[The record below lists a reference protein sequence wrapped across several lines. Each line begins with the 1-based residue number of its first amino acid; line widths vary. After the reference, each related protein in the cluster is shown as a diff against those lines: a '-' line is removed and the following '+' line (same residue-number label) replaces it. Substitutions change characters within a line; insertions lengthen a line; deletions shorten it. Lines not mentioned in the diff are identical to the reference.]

1 MTKKTIN
8 KTYVFRLYPT
18 EEQRTFINKC
28 IGSSRFVYNY
38 YLDKKKTMYK
48 ENKESLSLSD
58 MKKDL
63 KNLYIEYP
71 WLKEVDSVCLRTS
84 LEDLDNAFQNF
95 FEKRCDYPNFK
106 KKDYKNTYRTTCI
119 RKSYKDKVYATIE
132 LDLENK
138 EVKLPKLGKV
148 KIKGYRNKKEFNG
161 KIFNATIKRE
171 GYKYYVSLSVE
182 EEIEV
187 EDMKEIKYPVG
198 IDLGVKD
205 LITTSDG
212 YKYKMEEK
220 IKRQEKR
227 IKGLQKKLARCKKGS
242 NNSYKVKMK
251 IKRAYQKIRNMRKY
265 LIHEI
270 TTKIVK
276 ENDLIVT
283 EDLNVKSMIMKKE
296 SKKSHLSK
304 YISNASFY
312 EVIRQLLYK
321 CDWYGKVFI
330 QVDRYFASSKKCSHC
345 NYKNRKI
352 SDLNI
357 REWECPCCGNINDRD
372 INASINILRKGI
384 EIYYKNELKLN

>member
-106 KKDYKNTYRTTCI
+106 KKDCKNTYRTTCI
-119 RKSYKDKVYATIE
+119 RKTYKDKVYATME

-148 KIKGYRNKKEFNG
+148 NRSRRHERNKISSGNRFRSKRFNYN
-161 KIFNATIKRE
+161 K
-171 GYKYYVSLSVE
+171 
-182 EEIEV
+182 
-187 EDMKEIKYPVG
+187 
-198 IDLGVKD
+198 
-205 LITTSDG
+205 
-212 YKYKMEEK
+212 
-220 IKRQEKR
+220 
-227 IKGLQKKLARCKKGS
+227 
-242 NNSYKVKMK
+242 
-251 IKRAYQKIRNMRKY
+251 
-265 LIHEI
+265 
-270 TTKIVK
+270 
-276 ENDLIVT
+276 
-283 EDLNVKSMIMKKE
+283 
-296 SKKSHLSK
+296 
-304 YISNASFY
+304 
-312 EVIRQLLYK
+312 
-321 CDWYGKVFI
+321 
-330 QVDRYFASSKKCSHC
+330 
-345 NYKNRKI
+345 
-352 SDLNI
+352 
-357 REWECPCCGNINDRD
+357 
-372 INASINILRKGI
+372 
-384 EIYYKNELKLN
+384 

>member
-1 MTKKTIN
+1 MLIN
-8 KTYVFRLYPT
+8 KAYQFRLYPT
-18 EEQRTFINKC
+18 DEQKELINKC

-71 WLKEVDSVCLRTS
+71 WLKEVDSVCIRTS
-84 LEDLDNAFQNF
+84 LEDLDRSFINF
-95 FEKRCDYPNFK
+95 YNGYGYPKFK
-106 KKDYKNTYRTTCI
+106 SKNYKDTYRTTCI
-119 RKSYKDKVYATIE
+119 RRSSKEKNYSNIE

-138 EVKLPKLGKV
+138 EIKLPKLGKV

-187 EDMKEIKYPVG
+187 EDRKEIKYPIG
-198 IDLGVKD
+198 IDLGIKD

-212 YKYKMEEK
+212 NKYKMEEK

-227 IKGLQKKLARCKKGS
+227 IKGLQKKLSRCKKGS